1 MGYHHMRQL
10 WDKVGYEAENV
21 NSNDDEDIE
30 ESEVSSRQEAV
41 LQALQTAQP
50 CSTPAQPELSSVP
63 VTQSEQLL
71 LSEGNISQIGQIV
84 TQPSPE
90 HIFIVESGVSDNHS
104 AEHILSNGSQNENI
118 EDISNYSDGV
128 HMSTVSKNSN
138 LMPEPFQWPEPQN
151 EPHPPDVLQKISP
164 TIQ

>member
-90 HIFIVESGVSDNHS
+90 HIFI
-104 AEHILSNGSQNENI
+104 NGSQNEITETIN
-118 EDISNYSDGV
+118 DYSVGV
-128 HMSTVSKNSN
+128 HISTENKNVN
-138 LMPEPFQWPEPQN
+138 L
-151 EPHPPDVLQKISP
+151 
-164 TIQ
+164 